1 MNKITVSSD
10 CACTYDRL
18 DNGVH
23 EFRLTEASR
32 HGWEGFLENMSK
44 IINARAEDDG
54 ALLVLLDC
62 TVGTPPLRYITSRS
76 PSWTAEN
83 PNRPPTHM
91 AILYDDSLLFTFA
104 DMVMKGLRRR
114 QDSSARFFRS
124 DQREQAITWLL
135 ESGT

>member
-1 MNKITVSSD
+1 MNICCIHTQH
-10 CACTYDRL
+10 A
-18 DNGVH
+18 NGIH

-32 HGWEGFLENMSK
+32 QGWEGFLGHMSEV
-44 IINARAEDDG
+44 IHSRTDSG
-54 ALLVLLDC
+54 ALLVLLDS

-91 AILYDDSLLFTFA
+91 AILYDDSLLFAFA

-124 DQREQAITWLL
+124 TQRDQAITWLL
-135 ESGT
+135 ESGV